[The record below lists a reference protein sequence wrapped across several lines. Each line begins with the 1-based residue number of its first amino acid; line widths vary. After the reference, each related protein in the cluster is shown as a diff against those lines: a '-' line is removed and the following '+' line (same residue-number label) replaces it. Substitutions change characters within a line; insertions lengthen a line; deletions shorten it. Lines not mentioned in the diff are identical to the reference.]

1 MIDLQQN
8 AGFFTAAFWYLLRIR
23 DNVVY
28 VCDTQTSCIKI
39 STTLKKTAEFLK
51 GIGELFSAF
60 SLHEKHQTYESCDP
74 PGAIVRVG
82 RCLQVLE
89 ENVAS
94 IRELN
99 CHLPLSLNGPEGS
112 VAAETVDSVK
122 LLKWGLKRMKRNLDP
137 LEYGSTSLLSC
148 MALDVENLHSV
159 VHNKNQVSTAF
170 RYARD
175 FGSTAKEGLKRTTS
189 WSAYYYT
196 SRRTWYPVPER
207 SLGLFEIPSIPLPS
221 AIKATQNEISMII

>member
-1 MIDLQQN
+1 MANAKCHTQLHLMEKELYCVDLNVSDMSKFSVAMAIQGIMIDLQQN

-60 SLHEKHQTYESCDP
+60 SLHEKHQTYESCDL

-89 ENVAS
+89 ENVLS
-94 IRELN
+94 IRRLN
-99 CHLPLSLNGPEGS
+99 CRLPHKWPRRKCGSEDGRLS
-112 VAAETVDSVK
+112 D
-122 LLKWGLKRMKRNLDP
+122 
-137 LEYGSTSLLSC
+137 
-148 MALDVENLHSV
+148 
-159 VHNKNQVSTAF
+159 
-170 RYARD
+170 
-175 FGSTAKEGLKRTTS
+175 
-189 WSAYYYT
+189 
-196 SRRTWYPVPER
+196 
-207 SLGLFEIPSIPLPS
+207 
-221 AIKATQNEISMII
+221 